1 MIICYFFEN
10 WEICK
15 KIIYQTFFV
24 FLTIFRNVIA
34 KSLNCM
40 ELLIINDTTIF
51 FLLF

>member
-1 MIICYFFEN
+1 MIIYYFFEN
-10 WEICK
+10 WEIC

-24 FLTIFRNVIA
+24 FLTIFRNMIA